1 MGNFKKYWWKLLGIL
16 LVAFSVIMS
25 FVVPLS
31 AGIVNVAP
39 AGVQSGT
46 STLLVQGYNTHFTNP
61 STQYWLCTNGNNFQV
76 KPIANEV
83 KGEEEVALTFAIP
96 NVLPSNGLDLVINN
110 TQDGTFSL
118 PAAVFVKDAKVIPGI
133 SSPSKDEITEQK
145 ANHFT
150 FPFKSILYETIRNLN
165 LHVTMWFALLFC
177 MFVSVIKSIR
187 FLTTGEM
194 KFDNHALQG
203 VNTGLLFATLGLIT
217 GSIWARF
224 TWGAWWVNDTKL
236 NGAAISVLIYL
247 AYLLLRS
254 SINEEQKRARI
265 AAVYNIFAFVMLIVF
280 VQVLPRMTD
289 SLHPG
294 NGGNPAFSQYDLD
307 NNLRMVFYPA
317 VAGWILV
324 SAWIIELRYRIFTI
338 SQTIHEHV

>member
-1 MGNFKKYWWKLLGIL
+1 MGDFKKYWWKLLGVL

-25 FVVPLS
+25 FVTPLS
-31 AGIVNVAP
+31 AGITEVKDANINTGINRLTV
-39 AGVQSGT
+39 V
-46 STLLVQGYNTHFTNP
+46 GYNSHFSAADTKV
-61 STQYWLCTNGNNFQV
+61 WLCSNSNDFQLEG
-76 KPIANEV
+76 KKLNSTD
-83 KGEEEVALTFAIP
+83 GEMIVEFDIP
-96 NVLPSNGLDLVINN
+96 ATLPSNGLDLVVNN
-110 TQDGTFSL
+110 KTDGTYTLF
-118 PAAVFVKDAKVIPGI
+118 AAVYVKDATAVPGTKTAGAVEIP
-133 SSPSKDEITEQK
+133 EMK
-145 ANHFT
+145 ADHFT
-150 FPFKSILYETIRNLN
+150 FPFKNILYETIRNLN
-165 LHVTMWFALLFC
+165 FHVTMWFALLFC
-177 MFVSVIKSIR
+177 MLIGAVKSINY
-187 FLTTGEM
+187 LSKGDVKYDM
-194 KFDNHALQG
+194 HASQA

-294 NGGNPAFSQYDLD
+294 NGGNPAFGQYDLD

-317 VAGWILV
+317 VAGWIII
-324 SAWIIELRYRIFTI
+324 SAWIINLRYRINLI
-338 SQTIHEHV
+338 ESQTHE